1 MAGCTSL
8 YKKDMLGHFGCVNAI
23 EFSNNGGEWL
33 VSGTQFKLGLSVP
46 IRLFCD
52 DDDDDDDTTEGA
64 FPEEKNKRHI
74 QLSKTP
80 GAR

>member
-1 MAGCTSL
+1 MCFPGVLLRLSSGTV
-8 YKKDMLGHFGCVNAI
+8 K
-23 EFSNNGGEWL
+23 
-33 VSGTQFKLGLSVP
+33 GTQFKLGLSVP